1 MLNIHAVPYSAASF
15 IWAKNWQKKRI
26 NRYVGAFYQ
35 QYQPYDNENDDDYY
49 YYDNDGLVYGISH
62 CCSLNI
68 KSSVVIH
75 NLHPNM
81 LYAWVSL
88 SVCVCLNTMK

>member
-1 MLNIHAVPYSAASF
+1 MLFHILLLHSSGQR
-15 IWAKNWQKKRI
+15 IGKKKRI

-88 SVCVCLNTMK
+88 CVFA